1 VTVLPFTSAR
11 PHDPRI
17 SAAAILVPA
26 SPQNGLDT
34 DSLLVCVDP
43 MTFDKT
49 RLVQQVGQLESEL
62 FSQSQEILQRYL
74 EL

>member
-1 VTVLPFTSAR
+1 
-11 PHDPRI
+11 
-17 SAAAILVPA
+17 
-26 SPQNGLDT
+26 
-34 DSLLVCVDP
+34 

-62 FSQSQEILQRYL
+62 FSQAQEILQRYL

>member
-1 VTVLPFTSAR
+1 MLCPGDWLLCVSRSSDFCCCDIST
-11 PHDPRI
+11 RI
-17 SAAAILVPA
+17 PTKC
-26 SPQNGLDT
+26 LDA